1 MKNNTTLSDYDP
13 RDIKEKFQVNVIE
26 DKFTE
31 RYFRTI
37 LMEVLGNLKEGEE
50 IPPYG
55 LLVQRVRNI
64 IRKNLEETVRWEL
77 KLALG
82 KLYEPNIKYVDKIVV
97 DISLHYYLKYGVTHV
112 RQNWFS
118 LQEYSEMVSEY
129 NRTNLNSTVS

>member
-1 MKNNTTLSDYDP
+1 MDYLKKKKMKNNTTLSDYDP

-64 IRKNLEETVRWEL
+64 IRKNLEETVR
-77 KLALG
+77 
-82 KLYEPNIKYVDKIVV
+82 
-97 DISLHYYLKYGVTHV
+97 
-112 RQNWFS
+112 
-118 LQEYSEMVSEY
+118 
-129 NRTNLNSTVS
+129 